1 MGRIS
6 QRQGRNQEGYFTET
20 KRVFLLFCCFVGIE
34 DGVGML

>member
-20 KRVFLLFCCFVGIE
+20 KRVFLLFCFVGIE